1 MASLG
6 ILQKYLSEDL
16 LDFAQTFDIG
26 DDIVESM
33 PNIIELILRS
43 KSIDKKE
50 EKQNWI
56 DLLSVMTEEQISKL
70 EDILTREREKLQEIE
85 KKYEQKKM
93 DIKKKYLAKWQ
104 QMGYV
109 KKVAQIH
116 EQEKQEKT
124 KDDEEAEELLSKI

>member
-16 LDFAQTFDIG
+16 LDFAQTFDIW

-104 QMGYV
+104 QMWYV